1 MYKLADAHVLRYIQR
16 GFTSLMFSFGCTGG
30 QHRSVYSAQ
39 HLAEHIHE
47 KFGVEVHVHHRE
59 QGIEQTFSPVR
70 AMIFAAGLGTRL
82 KPLTDR
88 MPKAL
93 VPVGGKPLLQ
103 HQLEKLRAFG
113 CRDVV
118 INVHHF
124 ADMIEQWVSDNP
136 QDMSVRF
143 SDERAELL
151 DTGGGIKH
159 ALPLLMGAREGF
171 LIHNVDI
178 LSNVNLHLFVQA
190 AANNV
195 ATLLVSERPTQR
207 YLLFEEDLRLVGWVN
222 ISTGQVRSPYP
233 DLDVSSCRK
242 LAFAGIHY
250 MKPAIFDYFDEWPL
264 KFGIID
270 FYLKICDRVPIYGYV
285 QPGLRIMDVGKADT
299 LELADKFVET
309 L

>member
-1 MYKLADAHVLRYIQR
+1 
-16 GFTSLMFSFGCTGG
+16 
-30 QHRSVYSAQ
+30 
-39 HLAEHIHE
+39 
-47 KFGVEVHVHHRE
+47 
-59 QGIEQTFSPVR
+59 
-70 AMIFAAGLGTRL
+70 MIFAAGLGTRL

-250 MKPAIFDYFDEWPL
+250 MKPALFDYFDEWPL

>member
-1 MYKLADAHVLRYIQR
+1 
-16 GFTSLMFSFGCTGG
+16 
-30 QHRSVYSAQ
+30 
-39 HLAEHIHE
+39 
-47 KFGVEVHVHHRE
+47 
-59 QGIEQTFSPVR
+59 
-70 AMIFAAGLGTRL
+70 
-82 KPLTDR
+82 
-88 MPKAL
+88 
-93 VPVGGKPLLQ
+93 
-103 HQLEKLRAFG
+103 
-113 CRDVV
+113 
-118 INVHHF
+118 
-124 ADMIEQWVSDNP
+124 
-136 QDMSVRF
+136 
-143 SDERAELL
+143 
-151 DTGGGIKH
+151 
-159 ALPLLMGAREGF
+159 MGAREGF

-250 MKPAIFDYFDEWPL
+250 MKPALFDYFDEWPL